1 MVNRVK
7 HGIIRRYPP
16 SPYKYT
22 HLFYEN
28 VTWDGNIKKK
38 LNDIQIVGIVLQLT

>member
-1 MVNRVK
+1 MEVYVDTPPPQVP
-7 HGIIRRYPP
+7 IIE
-16 SPYKYT
+16 T

-38 LNDIQIVGIVLQLT
+38 N